1 MTISAA
7 STAYSNY
14 ARSLADM
21 SGQGQ
26 RGTTAATTGGT
37 SAGTSGTDDAD
48 SVSLSAAARAA
59 LAGSSKTVTESR
71 ADMLARTKTDV
82 AALLKKAGTNAPDL
96 TSLDRRQLFAVA
108 ANLDNSFDTKSVE
121 AAKAEMKLS
130 LGDALRGPEAAAQ
143 LTGQLGGLYD
153 AADTFLDAAGP
164 EEQASD
170 TWKARR
176 AAVDA
181 GQRRLKADPDA
192 DTSGIADDP
201 VSEYFAGKKDGTTV
215 RPTRDFA
222 AVAKDAR
229 ALMDSLKKAAGTAHA
244 DTLDL
249 SKVDGRALAAM
260 ALNEGNGFDPDET
273 RAAKQ
278 ELRARSRADL
288 IDSMDNGSD
297 PRALSLGIVSQYA
310 AMSAEER
317 AALGWTGAVQANAV
331 ASYEQTSQVLN
342 ILSGADTAAGARLL
356 SLAAYLK

>member
-7 STAYSNY
+7 STAYANY
-14 ARSLADM
+14 ARTLADM

-26 RGTTAATTGGT
+26 RGSAAASTGATETA
-37 SAGTSGTDDAD
+37 SGSDDVAV
-48 SVSLSAAARAA
+48 VSLSAAARAV
-59 LAGSSKTVTESR
+59 LAGTSKTATESR

-82 AALLKKAGTNAPDL
+82 AALLKKAGSDAVDL

-108 ANLDNSFDTKSVE
+108 ANLDNSFDPKTVE
-121 AAKAEMKLS
+121 AAKAEMKLR
-130 LGDALRGPEAAAQ
+130 LGDAMRGPVAAAEV
-143 LTGQLGGLYD
+143 TGKLGGLYS
-153 AADTFLDAAGP
+153 AADAFLDAAGP

-170 TWKARR
+170 AWKARK
-176 AAVDA
+176 AAVDTA
-181 GQRRLKADPDA
+181 EKRLKVNPDA
-192 DTSGIADDP
+192 DTSGIANDP
-201 VSEYFAGKKDGTTV
+201 VSEYFAGKKDGSTD
-215 RPTRDFA
+215 RPARDFA

-229 ALMDSLKKAAGTAHA
+229 ALMDSLKKAAGTSHA

-260 ALNEGNGFDPDET
+260 ALNEGNAFDPDET

-288 IDSMDNGSD
+288 IASMDDGSD

-331 ASYEQTSQVLN
+331 SSYEQTSQVLN